1 MTTSTPL
8 SCDAFA
14 GSLMDYLEHDA
25 SVALRGAMDTHAASC
40 ASCAS
45 LLAGLRAI
53 AGDAAQLPPLE
64 PSRDLWAG
72 IAARIETPV
81 VELKAAAPR
90 ALAPRHWRRGLVAAG
105 LVAVAAGSWTLAAR
119 TGTDRGAPAVASPG
133 EPGTGVPLV
142 ASRGTAVGTTPASG
156 AGAEPE
162 PMPAT
167 SATSA
172 TSVVTPSAATTARP
186 AVRRVSRN
194 ASARLANAGPASEYR
209 AGAWRAVDSIY
220 GAEIGRLR
228 RLAAENRKLLD
239 PATVAVLEKN
249 IRIIDQAIMESRAAI
264 ARDPNSAL
272 LNDQV
277 NRMLDQKVEL
287 LRAISTLPARS

>member
-25 SVALRGAMDTHAASC
+25 SVALRGEMDAHAAGC
-40 ASCAS
+40 AQCAA
-45 LLAGLRAI
+45 LLADFRAI
-53 AGDAAQLPPLE
+53 AHDAAHLPVLE

-81 VELKAAAPR
+81 VELKPAAPAAA
-90 ALAPRHWRRGLVAAG
+90 APRHWRRGLVAAG
-105 LVAVAAGSWTLAAR
+105 LVAVAAGSWAVASRSGPRAGTAPIVASSQEPGDGIPLQGTRGPDLAAR
-119 TGTDRGAPAVASPG
+119 
-133 EPGTGVPLV
+133 
-142 ASRGTAVGTTPASG
+142 PASG

-162 PMPAT
+162 PGTSAGGGGALPASTVPQAPAT
-167 SATSA
+167 
-172 TSVVTPSAATTARP
+172 TTL
-186 AVRRVSRN
+186 RRAQRN
-194 ASARLANAGPASEYR
+194 ASARLASDGPESGYR
-209 AGAWRAVDSIY
+209 AGEWRAVDSIY

-228 RLAAENRKLLD
+228 RLAAENRSRLD
-239 PATVAVLEKN
+239 PATLAVLEKN

-287 LRAISTLPARS
+287 LRAIGTLPARS

>member
-25 SVALRGAMDTHAASC
+25 SVALRGEMDAHAAGC
-40 ASCAS
+40 AECAA
-45 LLAGLRAI
+45 LLADFRAI
-53 AGDAAQLPPLE
+53 ARDAAHLPVLE

-72 IAARIETPV
+72 IAARIETPIV
-81 VELKAAAPR
+81 ALKPAPTRTVAA
-90 ALAPRHWRRGLVAAG
+90 RHWRRGLVAAG
-105 LVAVAAGSWTLAAR
+105 LLAVAAGSWAVVSRTGARAGGSSIVATSGEPDTGIPLEGSRGPDLAAR
-119 TGTDRGAPAVASPG
+119 
-133 EPGTGVPLV
+133 
-142 ASRGTAVGTTPASG
+142 PASG

-162 PMPAT
+162 SGSAPTAAATPASAPTPAT
-167 SATSA
+167 LR
-172 TSVVTPSAATTARP
+172 TTQRG
-186 AVRRVSRN
+186 
-194 ASARLANAGPASEYR
+194 ASARLASNGPEVRYR
-209 AGAWRAVDSIY
+209 SGEWRAVDSIY

-228 RLAAENRKLLD
+228 RLAAENRARLD
-239 PATVAVLEKN
+239 PATLAVLEKN